1 MKMDFAL
8 NLTQEQK
15 LAMTQEMQLSI
26 KLLQMSSFELQE
38 YVERELQEN
47 PVLDTK
53 ESNADKLEKDR
64 LEYKEIIKN
73 LDFDNYSHHS
83 YDKSSHEEVSPFNF
97 ISEEKSLKEYLRE
110 QIRDL
115 SENQQVKAVC
125 SYIIE
130 NIDDRGYL
138 ILRNEDIEEELKIS
152 KELAAYC
159 IGVIH
164 SLEPHGIG
172 ARTLEECLKIQ
183 IRQKGIDDGN
193 IFIII
198 DKYLELIAENSYNA
212 IAKELNIDVKK
223 AQAYGDLI
231 KTLSPKPSRGF
242 YTGESIGY
250 IAPDAYIK
258 KIDDEY
264 FIIMNDDL
272 TPRLTINAMYKDI
285 LNNDDDKDAVSYV
298 KEKLNSALFLM
309 KSIQHRKSTI
319 YRVLEKIL
327 EIQKDYFD
335 YGESY
340 LKPMTLKEIANSMDM
355 HESTVSRA
363 IRDKYIHINRGT
375 IKIKDLFTTGMIAS
389 FSEENVSN
397 LIIKNNIKKMID
409 EEDKKKPLSDQKIC
423 DLINQKGMNISRR
436 TVTKYREEM
445 GIKSSKGR
453 KRF

>member
-1 MKMDFAL
+1 MDFVL

-38 YVERELQEN
+38 YVEKELQEN
-47 PVLDTK
+47 PVLDIE
-53 ESNADKLEKDR
+53 ESSVDKLEKDK
-64 LEYKEIIKN
+64 LEYKELIKN

-83 YDKSSHEEVSPFNF
+83 YDKNFREQISPFNF

-110 QIRDL
+110 QIREL
-115 SENQQVKAVC
+115 NENQYVKTIC

-138 ILRNEDIEEELKIS
+138 ILENEEIEKELKIS
-152 KELAAYC
+152 RELAAYC
-159 IGVIH
+159 IDVIH
-164 SLEPHGIG
+164 SLEPYGIG
-172 ARTLEECLKIQ
+172 ARNLQECLKIQ
-183 IRQKGIDDGN
+183 IKKKGINDEKL
-193 IFIII
+193 FIII
-198 DKYLELIAENSYNA
+198 DKYLELIAENSYNI
-212 IAKELNIDVKK
+212 IAKELNMDVKE
-223 AQAYGDLI
+223 AQEYGDLI
-231 KTLSPKPSRGF
+231 KSLSPKPSRGF

-250 IAPDAYIK
+250 IAPDAYIR
-258 KIDDEY
+258 KIDNKY

-272 TPRLTINAMYKDI
+272 TPRLTINAIYKDI
-285 LNNDDDKDAVSYV
+285 LNHDTDKDAVSYV

-363 IRDKYIHINRGT
+363 IRDKYIYINRG
-375 IKIKDLFTTGMIAS
+375 IVKIKDLFTTGMPAS
-389 FSEENVSN
+389 FSEENVSS

-409 EEDKKKPLSDQKIC
+409 DEDKKKPLSDQKIC
-423 DLINQKGMNISRR
+423 DLINQEGMNISRR
-436 TVTKYREEM
+436 TVAKYREEM